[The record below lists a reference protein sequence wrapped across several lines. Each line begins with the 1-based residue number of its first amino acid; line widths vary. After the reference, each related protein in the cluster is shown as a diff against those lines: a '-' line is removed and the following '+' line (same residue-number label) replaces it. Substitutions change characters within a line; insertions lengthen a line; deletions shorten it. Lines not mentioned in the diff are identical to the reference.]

1 MRQSLIVLAVL
12 LLAVSFST
20 ITTNA
25 QTSITT
31 IGTSTGKVSFG
42 YDGANTVS
50 MCASTCST
58 SGNAALSVGAAL
70 PTLGTYSLTFGAAT
84 LSEILSGPGT
94 GNFTVTSGG
103 TETLTFTEGS
113 ESVTMKLTLTLVR
126 DGTSAPTLSGT
137 YVVETSTLSDFKDG
151 STGTF
156 SLTLNLGTGCVLD
169 QVASGGGE
177 VCTSTSG
184 PIQNGDTLAN
194 TPEPSSMLLF
204 GTGLLACGVFLRR
217 RLT

>member
-20 ITTNA
+20 ITTSA

-31 IGTSTGKVSFG
+31 IGTSTGTVSFG
-42 YDGANTVS
+42 SDGANTVS

-84 LSEILSGPGT
+84 LSEILSGPGA

-126 DGTSAPTLSGT
+126 DGTSAPVLSGT
-137 YVVETSTLSDFKDG
+137 YVVESSTLSAFQDG

-156 SLTLNLGTGCVLD
+156 SITLNLGTGCVLD
-169 QVASGGGE
+169 RVAAGE

-184 PIQNGDTLAN
+184 PIQNGDTLSN